1 MSTIKIFIME
11 ITKSNIVGELVSLN
25 FKAADVFSQYGID
38 FCCAGNISLEN
49 AAKKHNLQVDEIV
62 GKLEDVFN
70 TKDLESDL
78 INRLPLDSLIE
89 HIVENHHQY
98 IRENVNVIPQYVNK
112 VAQVHGGR
120 HPEMVEV
127 KQLFDEACA
136 ELSSHIVKEEQI
148 LFPYIKELVAAQK
161 SGIKPSKA
169 PFGSVQSPIEAMM
182 AEHANEGERFR
193 RISELTNGY
202 VLPADGCTTYR
213 VSLEKLKEFETDLH
227 RHIHL
232 ENNILFIKALELE
245 KSL

>member
-1 MSTIKIFIME
+1 ME
-11 ITKSNIVGELVSLN
+11 ITKNNIVGELVSLN
-25 FKAADVFSQYGID
+25 YKAADVFSQYGID

-49 AAKKHNLQVDEIV
+49 AAIKHNLQVDEIV
-62 GKLEDVFN
+62 GKLENVFSV
-70 TKDLESDL
+70 KDIESDL
-78 INRLPLDSLIE
+78 ISRLPLDALID
-89 HIVENHHQY
+89 HIVETHHKY
-98 IRENVNVIPQYVNK
+98 IRENVNIVPQYVNK

-127 KQLFDEACA
+127 KELFAEACE
-136 ELSSHIVKEEQI
+136 ELSSHIVKEEEI

-161 SGIKPSKA
+161 NGTKPSKA
-169 PFGSVQSPIEAMM
+169 SFGSVESPIEAMM
-182 AEHANEGERFR
+182 EEHANEGERFR
-193 RISELTNGY
+193 RISELTDGY